1 MPANQH
7 KKRALPLFVRAALI
21 LLAAGAAIGAALLL
35 SVQKFELAGESRYA
49 VKEYEAA
56 AGLADKRLPLLTADT
71 DALIRKMEKALP
83 YANITKISR
92 KPPGTLLLHVQDTKA
107 AFAQR
112 QDEFWWLISE
122 KGVVLERAEAA
133 PDGVWTITGIALEK
147 PAAGKPA
154 KWSNSRASGGS
165 LAALMQELR
174 ESELKDD
181 ITGVRITSSPV
192 PDAIYQGRL
201 RLRFGAPP
209 PNAESEE
216 EILREKLRL
225 ARQTITSLNEQN
237 PKQKGVLDLSIMGEA
252 YFSTNWDDESTSEA
266 APAVPGENEESTA
279 GIEDNSEP
287 AAADSNEENSGD

>member
-7 KKRALPLFVRAALI
+7 NKRALPVFVRAALI
-21 LLAAGAAIGAALLL
+21 LLVVGAAAATAFLLPAR
-35 SVQKFELAGESRYA
+35 QFELAGESCYTA
-49 VKEYEAA
+49 KEYEAA
-56 AGLADKRLPLLTADT
+56 AGLAEDRPALLTADT
-71 DALIRKMEKALP
+71 DALIRKMEEALP
-83 YANITKISR
+83 YANITKITR
-92 KPPGTLLLHVQDTKA
+92 KLPGTLRLHVRDTRA
-107 AFAQR
+107 AFVQR

-122 KGVVLERAEAA
+122 KGIVLERVDA
-133 PDGVWTITGIALEK
+133 PPEGVWVITGLALEK
-147 PAAGKPA
+147 PTPGQTA
-154 KWSNSRASGGS
+154 KWSGSRASGDA

-181 ITGVRITSSPV
+181 ITGVRITSGPV

-209 PNAESEE
+209 PNAESKE

-237 PKQKGVLDLSIMGEA
+237 PQQKGVLDLSIMGEA

-266 APAVPGENEESTA
+266 DTAAHNESEESTSSV
-279 GIEDNSEP
+279 EDNNE
-287 AAADSNEENSGD
+287 AETADPDEDNTGD